1 MEVRR
6 RTVHTANGRRLA
18 VVEAGANEGPAI
30 LHCHGTPASSRL
42 FVPWASDARERG
54 VRLIAYDR
62 PGYGGSS
69 PHPDRSVA
77 DAPADIV
84 AIADALG
91 IGALAVWGISGGAP
105 HALAC
110 AALVPGR
117 VAAVAALAGPAPFG
131 SPGLDWLAGMGD
143 DNIEEF
149 GAALEGRAVL
159 TADLDAR
166 AEGVRTAETDSVIDE
181 FRSLVGPVDAAVLTG
196 ELAQF
201 LLATMQEGL
210 VPGIDGWLDD
220 DLAFVAP
227 WGFDLAAVAAP
238 VLLWHGV
245 DDRFVP
251 VAHGRWLAER
261 IPGIDARISENDG
274 HLSLMTTRIAVVHEW
289 LASHL

>member
-1 MEVRR
+1 M
-6 RTVHTANGRRLA
+6 
-18 VVEAGANEGPAI
+18 
-30 LHCHGTPASSRL
+30 
-42 FVPWASDARERG
+42 
-54 VRLIAYDR
+54 
-62 PGYGGSS
+62 
-69 PHPDRSVA
+69 
-77 DAPADIV
+77 
-84 AIADALG
+84 
-91 IGALAVWGISGGAP
+91 
-105 HALAC
+105 
-110 AALVPGR
+110 
-117 VAAVAALAGPAPFG
+117 
-131 SPGLDWLAGMGD
+131 
-143 DNIEEF
+143 
-149 GAALEGRAVL
+149 
-159 TADLDAR
+159 
-166 AEGVRTAETDSVIDE
+166 RTAETDSIIDE